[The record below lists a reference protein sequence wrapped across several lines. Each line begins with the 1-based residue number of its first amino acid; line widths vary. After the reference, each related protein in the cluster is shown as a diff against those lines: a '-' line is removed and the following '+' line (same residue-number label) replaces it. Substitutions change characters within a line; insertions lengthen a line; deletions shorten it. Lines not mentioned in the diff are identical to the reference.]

1 MKMNLQ
7 NQSTSSLPSKRR
19 MSEEIVVNQSKSK
32 FNFNFNS
39 QNHSQQETQQQQQT
53 IKRTSSHPD
62 LRQLASNQLHH
73 SLIESPSFLS
83 IRNDS
88 NSSSILLDTTLTNSP
103 IVEKAQSPIDIISI
117 PTRSPPKSHHHHVHH
132 IQNPHHQRTLSV
144 TSSIGSSSAHHHHH
158 QQHLLL
164 QGRHLPHH
172 RGSVST
178 CAMTDDSPWD
188 ETDLD
193 LEDAQGGINSLLMN
207 SLEDHEGEGEVEVEE
222 IEVDEIEEE
231 SDGMMI
237 DDDRSIS
244 SSQLRK
250 GKMKEKIE
258 SDSNHNHTIIGAGI
272 GNGNGDRSHRQTS
285 MPIDH
290 DTHRSASSQV
300 GAFGARMVRRKHVNR
315 ANLLPRPKAHL
326 RVAAQLSTE
335 DVSPD
340 LLTEAE
346 VHRRFRSVPF
356 VIPPSSPAPNPLH
369 SPLIPR
375 TPSSPFGNTERK
387 SIPLPPPP
395 TNRFPEQVGPDD
407 SLGKGEDSE
416 DSSECESTSIID
428 DPSTEEQRMNLE
440 IQKWKRFRGSG
451 TTNHNSPLL
460 GPTTN
465 PNSGLPNPSV
475 ISPGSPDPSP
485 ARPYGMNGYYPFGG
499 SPCSSLGTGTLNRPA
514 KRRFQD
520 TDRFDCSPNSNS
532 LKRRAISPSASIA
545 GSSSCVGSPVLHYL
559 QPSPISNNNPNHL
572 NTSSSTKDS

>member
-1 MKMNLQ
+1 
-7 NQSTSSLPSKRR
+7 
-19 MSEEIVVNQSKSK
+19 MSEESINPSIAQHH
-32 FNFNFNS
+32 
-39 QNHSQQETQQQQQT
+39 QI

-62 LRQLASNQLHH
+62 LRQLASNQSHH
-73 SLIESPSFLS
+73 SLISTVSFLS
-83 IRNDS
+83 NRNPSTSTSTSTSFPSTSS
-88 NSSSILLDTTLTNSP
+88 NISPEIEKVNSP
-103 IVEKAQSPIDIISI
+103 LDIISI
-117 PTRSPPKSHHHHVHH
+117 PTRSPPKYHQHHHIHH

-144 TSSIGSSSAHHHHH
+144 TSSIGSSSVYQQQ

-164 QGRHLPHH
+164 QGRYHPHH

-178 CAMTDDSPWD
+178 CAMTDESPWD

-207 SLEDHEGEGEVEVEE
+207 SLEDHEGEGELEVEE
-222 IEVDEIEEE
+222 IEVEEIEEE

-244 SSQLRK
+244 SSQIRK

-258 SDSNHNHTIIGAGI
+258 SSDSSMNHTIMS
-272 GNGNGDRSHRQTS
+272 GDRLGTGNPDRDRSSRQTS

-290 DTHRSASSQV
+290 DTHRSTSTQV

-375 TPSSPFGNTERK
+375 TPSSPFGNPERK

-407 SLGKGEDSE
+407 SLGKRDEESE
-416 DSSECESTSIID
+416 DSSEGESTSMMD
-428 DPSTEEQRMNLE
+428 ESTTEEQRMNLE

-451 TTNHNSPLL
+451 TTNTNHHPSLL
-460 GPTTN
+460 THPAN
-465 PNSGLPNPSV
+465 PVGPNPLV

-485 ARPYGMNGYYPFGG
+485 ARPYGINGYHSFGG
-499 SPCSSLGTGTLNRPA
+499 SPCSSLGTGTMTKPA

-532 LKRRAISPSASIA
+532 FKRRAISPSASIA
-545 GSSSCVGSPVLHYL
+545 GSSSCVGSPILHYL
-559 QPSPISNNNPNHL
+559 QVQPTPTNNHQGQN
-572 NTSSSTKDS
+572 SSITKD